1 MCDVFIQNLQSRQI
15 FRDRKSISGRPG
27 QGPAEDGV
35 TVQGRGPSFCGDD
48 GLVLGGADGPTFV
61 TILKPLN
68 CTT

>member
-1 MCDVFIQNLQSRQI
+1 M
-15 FRDRKSISGRPG
+15 
-27 QGPAEDGV
+27 